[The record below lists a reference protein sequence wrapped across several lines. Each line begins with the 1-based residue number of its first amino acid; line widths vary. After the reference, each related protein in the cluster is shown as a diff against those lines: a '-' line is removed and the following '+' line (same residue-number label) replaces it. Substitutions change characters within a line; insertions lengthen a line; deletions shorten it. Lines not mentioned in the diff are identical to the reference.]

1 MTQAD
6 RSKLLSKSPTARILI
21 AGKPVNCLLDTGA
34 ESSLMPWEFYH
45 DHLMKQNGSLND
57 VGKYLRLIGANN
69 LEIPVAGF
77 LETSIEVY
85 GQKLAA
91 SFLVSDR
98 HTTKSPSNRRDQC
111 PVILG

>member
-1 MTQAD
+1 
-6 RSKLLSKSPTARILI
+6 
-21 AGKPVNCLLDTGA
+21 
-34 ESSLMPWEFYH
+34 MPWEFYH

-69 LEIPVAGF
+69 LEISVAGF
-77 LETSIEVY
+77 LETSIEVC

-91 SFLVSDR
+91 SFLASDR

-111 PVILG
+111 PVILGCNILRAIAHSFDCVEQSMKEKRLDSSSSLVSIR